1 MGSDRGDGR
10 GHGDAKE
17 ANVDE
22 EAEEAEVDEEQAE
35 EGEVDD
41 IKELSRDSPST
52 VVTKTFS
59 IFATCFAFSFCFSEA
74 SVLKQQRQLEVHRHA
89 PHAR

>member
-74 SVLKQQRQLEVHRHA
+74 SVLKQRR
-89 PHAR
+89 

>member
-35 EGEVDD
+35 GGEVDD

-74 SVLKQQRQLEVHRHA
+74 SVLKQRR
-89 PHAR
+89 